1 MNYYTETK
9 LGYSAIVSDA
19 NFPTFKN
26 LRISLDITETVIYF
40 SKEIKQYISN
50 SVGCLREASTLC

>member
-1 MNYYTETK
+1 MNYYTESK
-9 LGYSAIVSDA
+9 LSHSAIVSDA

-26 LRISLDITETVIYF
+26 LRFSLDIIETAIYF

-50 SVGCLREASTLC
+50 SVGCLGEASTLC